1 MKKIKGIVAIVL
13 SVLMVLSLSACHP
26 KDEVAIKVGDKKSKT
41 EVTLTTAQYLYA
53 LTSATVEAQS
63 LIKEANPK
71 KEIKDYSKYKVVET
85 DENDKKVK
93 TEYYKWIKENADE
106 QIRRYAGAMIKQKD
120 LKLELDEATAGSV
133 NYYAQMYWM
142 YYYQPTFEKN
152 GVAMETYEKM
162 FTASY
167 YENEYF
173 LSIYDKDGTKAIP
186 EKEVEKTFKD
196 NYVLGNAISIQV
208 VEEAKEGEEKA
219 EGLTM
224 KEAEKLLKDYKARMA
239 KGDSFKKIYEEYAKK
254 YLTSEDQESQPTAED
269 AATVYGSDETS
280 YASEYFEDV
289 NKMKKGEVKIFTSED
304 KSEIVLV
311 EKQDIN
317 ADKETYFDNYRT
329 DVLRMLKGDEFE
341 ADFNKYCEGLKVEM
355 VESAT
360 NRVKLEK
367 IDVSTET
374 PEVEATGTE
383 ATEEET
389 EEDHEGHDH
398 EGHNHE

>member
-1 MKKIKGIVAIVL
+1 MKRIKGLIAVAL
-13 SVLMVLSLSACHP
+13 SVLMVLSLAACHP
-26 KDEVAIKVGDKKSKT
+26 KDEVAIKVADKDSKT
-41 EVTLTTAQYLYA
+41 EITLTTAQYLYA
-53 LTSATVEAQS
+53 LTNATAEAQS
-63 LIKEANPK
+63 LIKEANPD
-71 KEIKDYSKYKVVET
+71 KEIEDYSKYKVVET
-85 DENDKKVK
+85 DENDKKTK
-93 TEYYKWIKENADE
+93 TEYYKWIKANAEE

-120 LKLELDEATAGSV
+120 LKLELNESDAASV

-152 GVAMETYEKM
+152 GVGMETYEKM

-186 EKEVEKTFKD
+186 EKEVKSTFKE

-208 VEEAKEGEEKA
+208 VEEAEEGEEQA

-224 KEAEKLLKDYKARMA
+224 KEAEKLLKGYKSRME
-239 KGDSFKKIYEEYAKK
+239 KGETFKKIYDEYTKK
-254 YLTSEDQESQPTAED
+254 YVASEDAESEATAED

-280 YASEYFEDV
+280 YATEYFDDI
-289 NKMKKGEVKIFTSED
+289 NKMKKGAVKVLKAED
-304 KSEIVLV
+304 KSEIILV

-317 ADKETYFDNYRT
+317 ADEETYFDNYRT
-329 DVLRMLKGDEFE
+329 DVLRMLKGEEFE
-341 ADFNKYCEGLKVEM
+341 ADFDKYCEGLKIEM

-367 IDVSTET
+367 IDLTTET

-398 EGHNHE
+398 EGHDHE

>member
-1 MKKIKGIVAIVL
+1 MKRIKGLIAVAL
-13 SVLMVLSLSACHP
+13 SVLMVLSLAACHP
-26 KDEVAIKVGDKKSKT
+26 KDEIAVKVGDKDSKT

-53 LTSATVEAQS
+53 LTSATNEAQS
-63 LIKEANPK
+63 LITEANPK
-71 KEIKDYSKYKVVET
+71 KEIKDFSKYKVEET
-85 DENDKKVK
+85 DENDKKTK
-93 TEYYKWIKENADE
+93 TEYYKWIKDRADE
-106 QIRRYAGAMIKQKD
+106 LIRRYAGAMIKQND
-120 LKLELDEATAGSV
+120 LNLELDEATAGSV

-142 YYYQPTFEKN
+142 YYYQPIFEKN
-152 GVAMETYEKM
+152 GVGAETYEKM

-196 NYVLGNAISIQV
+196 NYVLGNAISIEV
-208 VEEAKEGEEKA
+208 VEEAKDGEEQA

-224 KEAEKLLKDYKARMA
+224 KEAEKILKDYKARME
-239 KGDSFKKIYEEYAKK
+239 KGDTFKKIYEEYNKK
-254 YLTSEDQESQPTAED
+254 YVASEDAESEATAAD

-280 YASEYFEDV
+280 YASEYFEDI
-289 NKMKKGEVKIFTSED
+289 NKMKKGDVKILKAED
-304 KSEIVLV
+304 KSQIVLV

-317 ADKETYFDNYRT
+317 ADKKTYFDNYRG

-341 ADFNKYCEGLKVEM
+341 ADFNKYCEGLKLEL

-383 ATEEET
+383 ATEES
-389 EEDHEGHDH
+389 EEDH

>member
-1 MKKIKGIVAIVL
+1 MKRIKGLIAVAL
-13 SVLMVLSLSACHP
+13 SVLMVLSLAACHP
-26 KDEVAIKVGDKKSKT
+26 KDEVAVKVEDKDSKT

-53 LTSATVEAQS
+53 LTSATNEAQS
-63 LIKEANPK
+63 LITEANPK
-71 KEIKDYSKYKVVET
+71 KEIKDFSKYKVEET
-85 DENDKKVK
+85 DENDKKTK
-93 TEYYKWIKENADE
+93 TEYYKWIKDRADE
-106 QIRRYAGAMIKQKD
+106 LIRRYAGAMIKQND
-120 LKLELDEATAGSV
+120 LNLELDEATAGSV

-142 YYYQPTFEKN
+142 YYYQPIFEKN
-152 GVAMETYEKM
+152 GVGAETYEKM

-196 NYVLGNAISIQV
+196 NYVLGNAISIEV
-208 VEEAKEGEEKA
+208 VEEAEDGEEQA

-224 KEAEKLLKDYKARMA
+224 KEAEKILKDYKARME
-239 KGDSFKKIYEEYAKK
+239 KGDTFKKIYEEYNKK
-254 YLTSEDQESQPTAED
+254 YVASEDAESEATAAD

-280 YASEYFEDV
+280 YASEYFEDI
-289 NKMKKGEVKIFTSED
+289 NKMKKGDVKILKAED
-304 KSEIVLV
+304 KSQIVLV

-317 ADKETYFDNYRT
+317 ADKKTYFDNYRG

-341 ADFNKYCEGLKVEM
+341 ADFNKYCEGLKLEL

-383 ATEEET
+383 ATEES
-389 EEDHEGHDH
+389 EEDH